1 MVIAIFGESCVGKST
16 LAAMLRKKLN
26 AQVFTG
32 KDYLRLAKNEAIA
45 KKMFSNLL
53 IDAIDGENIIYV
65 ISERE
70 HMSFIPEGAIRVLV
84 TAELD
89 VIKSRFSERMGGVL
103 PKPVEM
109 MLEKKH
115 GCFDRERCDIHI
127 KSGVNSPEE
136 IIRQIKAIER

>member
-1 MVIAIFGESCVGKST
+1 MGLHTGRAEADTLEQTSQCRAAKAAANIANGFQRD
-16 LAAMLRKKLN
+16 AA
-26 AQVFTG
+26 AV
-32 KDYLRLAKNEAIA
+32 D
-45 KKMFSNLL
+45 
-53 IDAIDGENIIYV
+53 
-65 ISERE
+65 
-70 HMSFIPEGAIRVLV
+70 
-84 TAELD
+84 AELD

-115 GCFDRERCDIHI
+115 GCFDREHFDIHM